1 MLLSVFLHSHP
12 ICIFMARF
20 NVSLKSWLAH
30 YHALA
35 ETWGRKVGIHE
46 DAEDAMQDAVLR
58 ILENDA
64 AAIDDPRAYLRRSV
78 ANGVIDRHR
87 RNAILPVLPLHELEE
102 REHPMVSDLESEVF
116 SRQLVDDL
124 KTALAEL
131 PLSCQ
136 QVYVRHRLEGW
147 THAEIARAMGISRA
161 MVEKHITRALRH
173 LNRKLQKYAP

>member
-1 MLLSVFLHSHP
+1 MIFYAHP
-12 ICIFMARF
+12 IRIFMARF
-20 NVSLKSWLAH
+20 NVPLKGWLAH
-30 YHALA
+30 YHALTQA
-35 ETWGRKVGIHE
+35 WGRKAGVHE

-64 AAIDDPRAYLRRSV
+64 AVIDDPRAYLRRSI

-116 SRQLVDDL
+116 SRQLVEDL

-161 MVEKHITRALRH
+161 MVEKHMTRALQH
-173 LNRKLQKYAP
+173 LNRKLQQYAP